1 MLSPSIIILFI
12 LIYFAIL
19 IAISFFTGKDAD
31 NNSFFLANRKSP
43 WYVVA
48 FGMIGASLSGVTFIS
63 VPGWVGNSQFSYMQ
77 VVLGYLVGYFLI
89 ATILMPLYY
98 RLNLTTIYTYLKER
112 FGNTS
117 YKTGAAYFLLS
128 RIIGSAFRLYIVANV
143 LQITVFDKWNVP
155 FEITVIITILFI
167 WLYTF
172 KGGIKTIIWTDT
184 LQTLFMLL
192 AVGLSIWL
200 IGKDLGLGISEMIDT
215 ISKSKYSQIF
225 FFDDV
230 NDKRYFWKQFI
241 SGIFIAI
248 SMTGLDQDMMQKN
261 LSCKNLK
268 EAQINMFSFSF
279 ILVFVNLFFL
289 ALGALLY
296 IYAETKGI
304 EIPKRS
310 DDLYPMLAIQGYLN
324 ITVGVFFIIGL
335 IAAAYSSADSALT
348 ALTTSFC
355 IDIIDIKN
363 KPIDK
368 QEKIRKQVHIGIS
381 LVMALVIIIFR
392 IINDDSVIS
401 AVFTAAGYT
410 YGPLLGLFAF
420 GLITKISIKDKWVPI
435 VCILSPIICYILN
448 IYSKDIFF
456 GYQIGFELLLLNG
469 ILTFIGLVL
478 LNDKSTKKAS
488 IN

>member
-19 IAISFFTGKDAD
+19 IAISFFTAKDAD

-77 VVLGYLVGYFLI
+77 VVLGYLVGYFVI

-128 RIIGSAFRLYIVANV
+128 RTIGSAFRLYIVANV

-155 FEITVIITILFI
+155 FEITVLITILFI

-310 DDLYPMLAIQGYLN
+310 DDLYPMLATQGYLN

-381 LVMALVIIIFR
+381 LAMALVIIIFR

-469 ILTFIGLVL
+469 ILTFIGLIL
-478 LNDKSTKKAS
+478 LNDKSTNRAS

>member
-1 MLSPSIIILFI
+1 
-12 LIYFAIL
+12 
-19 IAISFFTGKDAD
+19 
-31 NNSFFLANRKSP
+31 
-43 WYVVA
+43 
-48 FGMIGASLSGVTFIS
+48 
-63 VPGWVGNSQFSYMQ
+63 
-77 VVLGYLVGYFLI
+77 
-89 ATILMPLYY
+89 
-98 RLNLTTIYTYLKER
+98 
-112 FGNTS
+112 
-117 YKTGAAYFLLS
+117 
-128 RIIGSAFRLYIVANV
+128 
-143 LQITVFDKWNVP
+143 
-155 FEITVIITILFI
+155 
-167 WLYTF
+167 
-172 KGGIKTIIWTDT
+172 
-184 LQTLFMLL
+184 
-192 AVGLSIWL
+192 
-200 IGKDLGLGISEMIDT
+200 
-215 ISKSKYSQIF
+215 
-225 FFDDV
+225 
-230 NDKRYFWKQFI
+230 
-241 SGIFIAI
+241 
-248 SMTGLDQDMMQKN
+248 MMQKN

-310 DDLYPMLAIQGYLN
+310 DDLYPMLATQGYLN
-324 ITVGVFFIIGL
+324 ITVGIFFIIGL

-381 LVMALVIIIFR
+381 LAMAIVIIIFR

>member
-1 MLSPSIIILFI
+1 
-12 LIYFAIL
+12 
-19 IAISFFTGKDAD
+19 
-31 NNSFFLANRKSP
+31 
-43 WYVVA
+43 
-48 FGMIGASLSGVTFIS
+48 
-63 VPGWVGNSQFSYMQ
+63 
-77 VVLGYLVGYFLI
+77 
-89 ATILMPLYY
+89 
-98 RLNLTTIYTYLKER
+98 
-112 FGNTS
+112 
-117 YKTGAAYFLLS
+117 
-128 RIIGSAFRLYIVANV
+128 
-143 LQITVFDKWNVP
+143 
-155 FEITVIITILFI
+155 
-167 WLYTF
+167 
-172 KGGIKTIIWTDT
+172 
-184 LQTLFMLL
+184 
-192 AVGLSIWL
+192 
-200 IGKDLGLGISEMIDT
+200 
-215 ISKSKYSQIF
+215 
-225 FFDDV
+225 
-230 NDKRYFWKQFI
+230 
-241 SGIFIAI
+241 
-248 SMTGLDQDMMQKN
+248 MTGLDQDMMQKN

-279 ILVFVNLFFL
+279 VLVFVNLFFL

-310 DDLYPMLAIQGYLN
+310 DDLYPMLATQGYLN

-381 LVMALVIIIFR
+381 LAMALVIIIFR

-469 ILTFIGLVL
+469 ILTFIGLIL
-478 LNDKSTKKAS
+478 LNDKSTNRAS